1 MIRGGLVSK
10 IFQKTTELSLGAIEV
25 ESTVTLMN
33 TDIERISV
41 GLQMVHDLWANLI
54 EIGLATYLL
63 HRQLGAPSGIPLAVA
78 VGTFFSHKDNINST
92 ITRRLP

>member
-10 IFQKTTELSLGAIEV
+10 IFQKTTELSLSDLKVDA
-25 ESTVTLMN
+25 SLTLMN

-63 HRQLGAPSGIPLAVA
+63 HRQLGAPSGIPLGVA
-78 VGTFFSHKDNINST
+78 VGMIYFAIKI
-92 ITRRLP
+92 LY